1 MSSSTKRTV
10 MRLSTLGLVLMV
22 VGTAAMVAQQETR
35 IQLNDNAGRT
45 LTIRPNALSANREIT
60 LPNVSGTFFI
70 IPSSGGGGTAQQM
83 TRFGTTT
90 GTLLNGSLSDDGA
103 GTLSRAGSLTLD
115 VTSLNVTGQ
124 TTLNSG
130 TAGAYTIPTSYGRN
144 YDALT
149 SSGAGGTSFSPVPS
163 VGTIIM
169 HTGTSAPGGY
179 LMCDGTA
186 VSRTTY
192 ADLFAA
198 IGTTYGSGD
207 GATTFNLPDLRGR
220 RAMGAGAGPGLTTR
234 TRGTSVGA
242 ETISTTPT
250 HDHNIT
256 DPGHNHNATLND
268 PGHAHQNAN
277 LLLFNY
283 TSTTT
288 DLDNGQS
295 EINQTSYTATATS
308 TDVTGISVSVVGQ
321 TVSMTVGQTGTNVAV
336 GAVDVRNPF
345 VGLHYIIKY

>member
-1 MSSSTKRTV
+1 MVRSTT
-10 MRLSTLGLVLMV
+10 LSLILMV
-22 VGTAAMVAQQETR
+22 VGSAAMVAQQETR

-45 LTIRPNALSANREIT
+45 LTIRPNALSTNREIT

-90 GTLLNGSLSDDGA
+90 GTLLNGSLSDDGS

-115 VTSLNVTGQ
+115 ITALNATGQ

-130 TAGAYTIPTSYGRN
+130 TGGAYTIPTSYGRN
-144 YDALT
+144 FDALT
-149 SSGAGGTSFSPVPS
+149 SNGSGATTFTPVPS

-169 HTGTSAPGGY
+169 HTGTSVPNGY
-179 LMCDGTA
+179 LMCDGAA

-192 ADLFAA
+192 ADLFAE

-207 GATTFNLPDLRGR
+207 GATTFNLPDFRGR
-220 RAMGAGAGPGLTTR
+220 RAMGAGTGPGLTTR
-234 TRGTSVGA
+234 TRGSSVGA
-242 ETISTTPT
+242 ETISTVPT
-250 HDHNIT
+250 HSHNIS
-256 DPGHNHNATLND
+256 DPGHSHTATVND
-268 PGHAHQNAN
+268 PTHRHTVAN
-277 LLLFNY
+277 LLLFNGWSTTDAWDNGQAEVNQGTWQWT
-283 TSTTT
+283 TSTT
-288 DLDNGQS
+288 
-295 EINQTSYTATATS
+295 QT
-308 TDVTGISVSVVGQ
+308 TGV
-321 TVSMTVGQTGTNVAV
+321 TVGIVSNTTGLSVNQSGTNIAA